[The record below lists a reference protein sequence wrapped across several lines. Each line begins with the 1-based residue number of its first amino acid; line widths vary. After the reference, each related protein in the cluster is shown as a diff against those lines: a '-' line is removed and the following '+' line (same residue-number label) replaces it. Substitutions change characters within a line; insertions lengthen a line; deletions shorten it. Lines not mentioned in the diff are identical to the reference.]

1 MENSVSNLSSNIEG
15 TGIIGKGNLLGNF
28 AQVPMELFDYVQLG
42 LITHTDLVVYV
53 KLYDLYND
61 AYGYA
66 FPTIPKLMVF
76 TRIRSKSTIH
86 QSLTNLEKVGLIR
99 KQKGLGGNN
108 IYLVYKPLDKS
119 ELYQCVPDRV
129 EKFKE
134 HEAKLLKTAEL
145 DKKRFNQ
152 HQLEKQLRIKKDPGM
167 YSKRK
172 EPKAWHLS
180 EQDQQQL
187 EEEAEKMI
195 AEKLEKLKN
204 WNKQSDSL

>member
-1 MENSVSNLSSNIEG
+1 MENSVSNLSSSIEG
-15 TGIIGKGNLLGNF
+15 TGIIGKGNLSGNF

-86 QSLTNLEKVGLIR
+86 QSLTNLVKVGLIQ
-99 KQKGLGGNN
+99 KQKGLSGNN

-119 ELYQCVPDRV
+119 DLYKRVPERV
-129 EKFKE
+129 EKYKE
-134 HEAKLLKTAEL
+134 YEAKLLNTAVL
-145 DKKRFNQ
+145 DKERFNK
-152 HQLEKQLRIKKDPGM
+152 HQLEKQLRMKKDQGM

-172 EPKAWHLS
+172 EPKAWHIS
-180 EQDQQQL
+180 EQQQQQL
-187 EEEAEKMI
+187 EEEAEKRL
-195 AEKLEKLKN
+195 AGKLEKLAR
-204 WNKQSDSL
+204 

>member
-15 TGIIGKGNLLGNF
+15 TGIIGKGNLSGNF

-99 KQKGLGGNN
+99 KQKGLSGNN

-119 ELYQCVPDRV
+119 ELYQRVPDRV

-145 DKKRFNQ
+145 DKERFNQ
-152 HQLEKQLRIKKDPGM
+152 HQLEKQLSIKKGQGM
-167 YSKRK
+167 HSKRK
-172 EPKAWHLS
+172 EPKSWEMS
-180 EQDQQQL
+180 QES
-187 EEEAEKMI
+187 EEEIEKRLAER
-195 AEKLEKLKN
+195 LEKLKN